1 MRVSSEE
8 TLKRV
13 RIARRSGKSWI
24 ELTRSASALENG
36 LEFFS
41 GTKPAVVPRPGRLP
55 FSGKPGR

>member
-8 TLKRV
+8 TLQRV

-24 ELTRSASALENG
+24 ELTRSASGLENG

-41 GTKPAVVPRPGRLP
+41 GAKPAASGPASSSSGRPGR
-55 FSGKPGR
+55 